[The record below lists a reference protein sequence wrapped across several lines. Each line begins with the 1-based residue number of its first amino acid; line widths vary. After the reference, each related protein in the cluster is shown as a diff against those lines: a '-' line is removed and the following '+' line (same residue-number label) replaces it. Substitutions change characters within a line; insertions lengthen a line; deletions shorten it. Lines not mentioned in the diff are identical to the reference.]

1 MARLGFVGL
10 GVMGGRIAK
19 RLLDAGHTVTGY
31 NRTKSKAQWL
41 VDAGMTLLDS
51 PREVAESAEI
61 VFTMV
66 TDTTALE
73 RVALGPDGV
82 LAGLRPGGV
91 YVDMSTVSPARSRE
105 LAAQV
110 AEAGAFML
118 DVPVSGSVET
128 LERGDL
134 ALMIGGDKDV
144 FERILPVL
152 ADIGPRQTY
161 VGGNGKAVLMKIAI
175 NLNLMVQMT
184 AFSEGV
190 LLAEKGGIP
199 REAAVEAML
208 AGVVASPMV
217 RYRGP
222 FVLEGHLPTPAWFD
236 CNMMQKDMLLALEQG
251 RELDVPMPTTAVTN
265 ELLTA
270 CRGEGLDHQD
280 FAVVFQLLARHAGLL
295 RRPEKG
301 DTGTDTTGAG
311 EAREPVG
318 QATGGSRD

>member
-19 RLLDAGHTVTGY
+19 RLLDAGHTVTGW
-31 NRTKSKAQWL
+31 NRTAAKAQWL
-41 VDAGMTLLDS
+41 VDDGLTLADS
-51 PREVAESAEI
+51 PRRAAADADV
-61 VFTMV
+61 VFSMV
-66 TDTTALE
+66 TDTPALE
-73 RVALGPDGV
+73 QVALGPDGII
-82 LAGLRPGGV
+82 AGLRPGTV
-91 YVDMSTVSPARSRE
+91 YVEMSTVSPATSRE
-105 LAAQV
+105 LAAKV
-110 AEAGAFML
+110 AQTGAAML
-118 DVPVSGSVET
+118 DAPVSGSVET

-134 ALMIGGDKDV
+134 SVMVGGDRAV
-144 FERILPVL
+144 FERVRPILR
-152 ADIGPRQTY
+152 DIGPRQTY
-161 VGGNGKAVLMKIAI
+161 LGGNGNAVLMKIAI

-222 FVLEGHLPTPAWFD
+222 FVLDGHLPDPAWFD

-251 RELDVPMPTTAVTN
+251 RALDVPLPTTAVTN

-270 CRGEGLDHQD
+270 CRGEGLDHND
-280 FAVVFQLLARHAGLL
+280 FAVVFQLLARQSGLL
-295 RRPEKG
+295 RRPSPSGPSG
-301 DTGTDTTGAG
+301 DTGDANDGVQ
-311 EAREPVG
+311 EP
-318 QATGGSRD
+318 AAHR

>member
-10 GVMGGRIAK
+10 GVMGSRIAK
-19 RLLDAGHTVTGY
+19 RLLDAGHTVTGW
-31 NRTKSKAQWL
+31 NRTASKAQWL
-41 VDAGMTLLDS
+41 VDNGLILADS
-51 PREVAESAEI
+51 PRQVAKDAEI

-73 RVALGPDGV
+73 KVTNGPDGV
-82 LAGLRPGGV
+82 LAGLRPDSV
-91 YVDMSTVSPARSRE
+91 YVEMSTVSPAKSRE

-110 AEAGAFML
+110 AALGAHMV
-118 DVPVSGSVET
+118 DAPVSGSVET

-134 ALMIGGDKDV
+134 AVMVGGDQAV
-144 FERILPVL
+144 FERIRPILN
-152 ADIGPRQTY
+152 DIGPRQTY
-161 VGGNGKAVLMKIAI
+161 VGGNGQAVLMKIAI

-222 FVLEGHLPTPAWFD
+222 FVLDGHLPDPAWFD

-251 RELDVPMPTTAVTN
+251 RSLDVPLPTTAVTN

-270 CRGEGLDHQD
+270 CRGENLDHND
-280 FAVVFQLLARHAGLL
+280 FAVVFQLLARQSGLL
-295 RRPEKG
+295 QRPAPNA
-301 DTGTDTTGAG
+301 DTGATTDGVQ
-311 EAREPVG
+311 EPVG
-318 QATGGSRD
+318 QLSGGQV

>member
-19 RLLDAGHTVTGY
+19 RLLDAGHTVTGW
-31 NRTKSKAQWL
+31 NRTAAKARWL
-41 VDAGMTLLDS
+41 VDDGLTLADS
-51 PREVAESAEI
+51 PRRAAADADV
-61 VFTMV
+61 VFSMV
-66 TDTTALE
+66 TDTSALE
-73 RVALGPDGV
+73 QVALGPDGII
-82 LAGLRPGGV
+82 AGLRPGGV
-91 YVDMSTVSPARSRE
+91 YVEMSTVSPATSRE
-105 LAAQV
+105 LAAKV
-110 AEAGAFML
+110 AETGAAML
-118 DVPVSGSVET
+118 DAPVSGSVET

-134 ALMIGGDKDV
+134 AVMAGGDRAV
-144 FERILPVL
+144 FERVRPILH
-152 ADIGPRQTY
+152 DIGPRQTY
-161 VGGNGKAVLMKIAI
+161 LGGNGNAVLMKIAI

-222 FVLEGHLPTPAWFD
+222 FVLDGHLPDPAWFD

-251 RELDVPMPTTAVTN
+251 RALDVPLPTTAVTN

-270 CRGEGLDHQD
+270 CRGEGLDHND
-280 FAVVFQLLARHAGLL
+280 FAVVFQLLARQSGLL
-295 RRPEKG
+295 RRPSPSG
-301 DTGTDTTGAG
+301 DTGGAND
-311 EAREPVG
+311 AVQEPV
-318 QATGGSRD
+318 AHR